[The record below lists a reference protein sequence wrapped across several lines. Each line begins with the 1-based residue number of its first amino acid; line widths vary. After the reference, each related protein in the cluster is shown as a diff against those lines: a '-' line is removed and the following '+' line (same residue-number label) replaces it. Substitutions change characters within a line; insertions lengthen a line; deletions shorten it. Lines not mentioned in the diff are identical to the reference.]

1 MIHRYKIGDD
11 KGDKGGKGGKGDW
24 GVIGKEDEV
33 CEKRLWGDINS
44 TICISYVLVD
54 ELQKCIINSI
64 IVAIIATI

>member
-33 CEKRLWGDINS
+33 CEKRL
-44 TICISYVLVD
+44 
-54 ELQKCIINSI
+54 
-64 IVAIIATI
+64 